1 MESSSTLPNMP
12 EKFPSIMMDF
22 VEDLNHTFPEY
33 KSLWWIYSKDTTPA
47 GWVDLYHYC
56 LKVYPERF
64 FDILYQ
70 NDELFAQDSTH
81 NTFFLPNVDFR
92 KLFLTEGVSES
103 TKSSLWKYLQLILFT
118 IVGGVK
124 DKGQFGEAENLF
136 KGANDEELQS
146 KIAEAVQGL
155 GEFFQSIGSN
165 DNTENDEDAFSG
177 FEHINSKE
185 AQEAMN
191 DLFTKMEQ
199 TMNEAMD
206 ESTNNETQ
214 NEQTQEGT
222 NTKDSTNGA
231 SSSSSSQMPNAD
243 DLHSHLQGLFDGK
256 IGSLAEELMEELGGD
271 IKDTFG
277 IDPDD
282 DNENIGAMDILK
294 KLMRNP
300 DKMMKIV
307 KKVQGK
313 FQEKMSSG
321 DLSQEDLM
329 KEAGDM
335 LRKMKEMGGSSKQMH
350 EMFQNIAKNMGGMN
364 GGKNMRM
371 DTSKLDRMMKSQ
383 ETRERMLAKLE
394 KKREEERLA
403 KEAQQQPQEFKYR
416 PQGAEKPERSKLSD
430 AQLADLS
437 KEFDEDIANAA
448 QEKKSKSKSKSKKGK
463 KAKK

>member
-1 MESSSTLPNMP
+1 
-12 EKFPSIMMDF
+12 
-22 VEDLNHTFPEY
+22 
-33 KSLWWIYSKDTTPA
+33 
-47 GWVDLYHYC
+47 
-56 LKVYPERF
+56 
-64 FDILYQ
+64 
-70 NDELFAQDSTH
+70 
-81 NTFFLPNVDFR
+81 
-92 KLFLTEGVSES
+92 
-103 TKSSLWKYLQLILFT
+103 
-118 IVGGVK
+118 
-124 DKGQFGEAENLF
+124 
-136 KGANDEELQS
+136 
-146 KIAEAVQGL
+146 
-155 GEFFQSIGSN
+155 
-165 DNTENDEDAFSG
+165 
-177 FEHINSKE
+177 
-185 AQEAMN
+185 MN
-191 DLFTKMEQ
+191 DLFTKMEE
-199 TMNEAMD
+199 TINESIGQGQNESEAQENT
-206 ESTNNETQ
+206 EST
-214 NEQTQEGT
+214 
-222 NTKDSTNGA
+222 TNGA
-231 SSSSSSQMPNAD
+231 SSSSSHMPNAD

-282 DNENIGAMDILK
+282 ENENVGAMDILK

-437 KEFDEDIANAA
+437 KEFDEDIANTA
-448 QEKKSKSKSKSKKGK
+448 QEKKTKSKTKSKSKKGK

>member
-33 KSLWWIYSKDTTPA
+33 KSLWWIYSKDTTPE